1 MTLYIHSYF
10 MFRYV
15 AYHELNLN
23 NLNKKVD
30 NFNFQSD
37 AS

>member
-1 MTLYIHSYF
+1 MAV
-10 MFRYV
+10 FRYV